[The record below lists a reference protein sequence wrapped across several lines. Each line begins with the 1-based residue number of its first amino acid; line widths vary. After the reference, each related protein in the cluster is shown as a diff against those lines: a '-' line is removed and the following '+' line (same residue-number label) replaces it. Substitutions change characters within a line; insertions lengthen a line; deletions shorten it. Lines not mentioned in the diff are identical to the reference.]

1 MRELRDFYNPN
12 MTASI
17 NGHEYEVPAP
27 SAREGLRLRAIMSD
41 PERANKIN
49 DLAEIHKLFRGTAFE
64 DDGLPVGGLWDELWE
79 NGATWDEATHLG
91 VTAVLYYGIGEKV
104 AVAYW
109 ESAGKGLTAD
119 PEKAVTETEPKGPT
133 PKNMPKKKP
142 TS

>member
-27 SAREGLRLRAIMSD
+27 SAREGLRLRAMMSD
-41 PERANKIN
+41 RERANKVN
-49 DLAEIHKLFRGTAFE
+49 DLAEIHKLFGGTAFE
-64 DDGLPVGGLWDELWE
+64 DDGLPVGGLWDELWAH
-79 NGATWDEATHLG
+79 GATWDEATHLG

-109 ESAGKGLTAD
+109 ESAGKGWTAD

-142 TS
+142 AS

>member
-27 SAREGLRLRAIMSD
+27 SARDGLRLHALFAD
-41 PERANKIN
+41 PEKAAEVN
-49 DLAEIHKLFRGTAFE
+49 DLAEIHKLFGGTAFE
-64 DDGLPVGGLWDELWE
+64 DELPVGGLWDELWDH
-79 NGATWDEATHLG
+79 GATWEEATHLG
-91 VTAVLYYGIGEKV
+91 ITGLIYYGIGVKA

-119 PEKAVTETEPKGPT
+119 PIRAATESEPKGPT
-133 PKNMPKKKP
+133 PKDMPKKKR
-142 TS
+142 S

>member
-41 PERANKIN
+41 PEKAAKID
-49 DLAEIHKLFRGTAFE
+49 DLAEIHKMFRGTAFD
-64 DDGLPVGGLWDELWE
+64 DDGLPVGGVWDKLWANDV
-79 NGATWDEATHLG
+79 TWGEAVHLG
-91 VTAVLYYGIGEKV
+91 VTAVMYYGIGEKA

-119 PEKAVTETEPKGPT
+119 PERAVVETEPAGPT
-133 PKNMPKKKP
+133 PKDMPKKKR
-142 TS
+142 S